1 MLEEARQVMHRHL
14 LLVIYQSFIFP
25 DAKASGLL
33 KSP

>member
-1 MLEEARQVMHRHL
+1 MLEEARQVMRKL
-14 LLVIYQSFIFP
+14 QLLVIYQSFIFP

>member
-1 MLEEARQVMHRHL
+1 MLEEGAQVMRKL
-14 LLVIYQSFIFP
+14 QLLVIYQSFIFP